1 MEETYQSYLVNVKRA
16 RRFHSAQGA
25 ANVGRPADKDWPL
38 LPNLGRNF
46 FFLSLK
52 RWKSLDMIRRKEE
65 KNEKEE
71 EEGD

>member
-1 MEETYQSYLVNVKRA
+1 MKHT

-25 ANVGRPADKDWPL
+25 ANAGRPADKDWPF

-46 FFLSLK
+46 FSPFLETL
-52 RWKSLDMIRRKEE
+52 KSLDMIRRKEK

>member
-1 MEETYQSYLVNVKRA
+1 M
-16 RRFHSAQGA
+16 
-25 ANVGRPADKDWPL
+25 GRPADKDWPF

-46 FFLSLK
+46 FFPFLETL
-52 RWKSLDMIRRKEE
+52 KSLDMIRRKEK